1 MGKKRTLFQSDDGV
15 IEDVQCAPIEAE
27 ESIKLVYYG
36 TCRMANHNSSLYF
49 DCMCG
54 GRARVHTMIRT
65 RKTKYIA
72 GLSKVDDIDD
82 DDGDGT
88 D

>member
-1 MGKKRTLFQSDDGV
+1 M

-54 GRARVHTMIRT
+54 GGESAYNDPDTQDKIYRRI
-65 RKTKYIA
+65 K
-72 GLSKVDDIDD
+72 
-82 DDGDGT
+82 
-88 D
+88 